1 MPTIRSEGGVAVAP
15 APAHL
20 TLAYET
26 TLPTE
31 QPTTLAAPD
40 RIREMFD
47 KLTPSQ
53 KEALKSIVIGAMSFG
68 SLGLEA
74 HKAIAKDINTLAM
87 LLHGVTTMAELL
99 AKGRAYPMSNSG
111 EGGELPSRLGTDE
124 QSRMVQIASGHFGV
138 TIEYVANASGI
149 QIKINQAAK
158 PGLGGELLA
167 VKVTPEIAAARLVPQ
182 GIDLKSPPPH
192 HDLYSVEELKQLILE
207 LRIANPNAF
216 ISVKLAAQ
224 EGIGIIAAALVKC
237 GADDIC
243 IAGKG
248 GGTGAAPTDALYNFA
263 RPWETALAEV
273 HQTLIANG
281 IRDRVTLTVSGG
293 IQTGFD
299 LFLAKLLGADLGEI
313 GTPALVALG
322 CVMARVCHD
331 GTCPKGI
338 ATNNPD
344 YTSKFEGK
352 YGDVAQMLVN
362 LATSYDDHLQEYG
375 LTTESARG
383 RTDLLRVKEGAP
395 FTNLEML
402 LLQPENPY
410 KSFTAP
416 VRIDPVSTTEQY
428 AIEQIL
434 QGKTD
439 IVIDGNNTN
448 TLGFGA
454 RIGYHS
460 VKTAEFQDAFVNPV
474 TITFNGLAVGSGF
487 GTFAPAGLTLV
498 ARNANDGA
506 AKSLSGADVVCT
518 QSIGNQA
525 GLGATSGRIFAPVWG
540 DRPLVRNSGAI
551 AVAERIGDCG
561 ANYMTGGSLTILGD
575 TLDYP
580 ITFTHGNTSS
590 PMKFRSDRVGPNFGS
605 GMTGGH
611 VFMPRHLYEE
621 LLRKNHLEAAFANV
635 QLQHLN
641 ETDAAELAA
650 LVKDYLTHNSS
661 DWVKEL
667 VEQENFSQF
676 FIKLDPRVLK
686 PVLQPASVEPV
697 KSPDLL
703 PVPEIVVR
711 PPSAVPGQDTE
722 TSTTASLDN
731 LSVPPRDEQDA
742 CGVGTFIN
750 LKGESS
756 RTVTDN
762 ALTMLERMMHRGAS
776 GVDKDTGD
784 GCGIV
789 WYGLEEFF
797 QAVFP
802 DLNPRGIRLER
813 GAYSVIPISIGDDTS
828 YSVRRVLN
836 ELLIKEDLHI
846 ASERDVHTAKPTEND
861 PIFLGTIGASQEK
874 GVKQYLVLKPVWMNQ
889 EEFEKRLIR
898 VRLLFELDPKTQAK
912 ENRPHIYSASSYN
925 VIYKS
930 LVLESRFRKYF
941 DDFLNPLFKAS
952 AAVSHARFST
962 NTKPVGKNI
971 QPTPNVA
978 NNGENNNIVQLMRQ
992 IMYNPLFAKLLGIE
1006 RIDISGLSDSH
1017 IMSIGMDFFRLL
1029 GFSAEEIAALTI
1041 QAYNPNDPA
1050 LSQFYN
1056 LFGNPFEGPNASIM
1070 IIGDKIIVV
1079 RDLNG
1084 FRPQRGIRNKE
1095 FFYSGSE
1102 IGPVD
1107 EPFQMEGELFDIPP
1121 GKPVVIDL
1129 KTGTV
1134 TIDPFQSFAPALAEK
1149 LKALEAHLSADEM
1162 PAALV
1167 FSQEDLSVRKLRA
1180 GWDAQIDRKFMQ
1192 PLFNGGK
1199 GSISSMGDQGPD
1211 EASVS
1216 GGLLVLGN
1224 AILGNVAQ
1232 ITNPPL
1238 DRKREGAYMQT
1249 ITFVG
1254 KKPALEGLRSND
1266 IEGVTLPSPII
1277 SNEQMALLQND
1288 SRLRSEVIDI
1298 TIPLNKVKG
1307 GLEAAIKNVVLHVL
1321 QLVRSGA
1328 TFITL
1333 SDLNVDN
1340 EHAAIPP
1347 LLVASR
1353 VDQALL
1359 EAGLRRNVSIGLQA
1373 ASVLTV
1379 RDVAQAISIGGVD
1392 LVNPYLPLTPT
1403 SQEEFASPEFKRRSK
1418 EYIKQLTLGLQD
1430 NAARMGI
1437 SSISAYRGT
1446 KVFSGYGLS
1455 DDIAKMLGIPSIL
1468 GGIGLSDVENMVV
1481 NTHCYPNPEGNG
1493 KYEGGSEQRL
1503 DIWGDGVAA
1512 DAARIISGKSKTT
1525 WSDMEAKMQA
1535 RQNAPRNFLY
1545 LVQPKVWTAKNP
1557 MTVCILGGGAAGFFQ
1572 ARTLLDSG
1580 LPVNIVIIE
1589 KNARNQF
1596 GLVKDGV
1603 APDHDATKS
1612 RSELLHS
1619 VLDDPRVKYWGGI
1632 EVGEEG
1638 DNSVSFAHL
1647 QKTYPCIVD
1656 CRGASVDNKLGVQG
1670 ENTPYVIPA
1679 SVVYKSYN
1687 GAVDLDAEG
1696 HKDWWLTPQSRNLT
1710 VGIIGNGNVAGDIAR
1725 IFLADPQKLA
1735 QTSIHPIFLNSLKKD
1750 APQVVRVFA
1759 RGNAHETKIDL
1770 HQLKAL
1776 ETLGIQISVSMPALK
1791 EGQQLTDEQRALY
1804 SFFAQ
1809 YKDKKY
1815 PPSSKKTLHFHFGM
1829 TPQKFEAG
1837 QKEVTGFFTDS
1848 SGNIIAFDARNFIT
1862 AIGTK
1867 RLSDIQRTPY
1877 ASGWVA
1883 GQGGT
1888 LDKAEDSAQ
1897 ATTDIIVKDFNAG
1910 KFHNTLRPPVKQHW
1924 HKLAQVTNGMFLNIL
1939 AYVASGGR
1947 IDTQDGLEKAKAYSR
1962 GNGSSAK
1969 LKVAPQPV
1977 PAPAADVDRN
1987 TIRVEDKDGNVT
1999 VLPIPEENVSL
2010 LEYLDKTQPSGKV
2023 PEAECGGKGNCAT
2036 CGVDVLEIEDL
2047 GGLLSH
2053 RKEQGRDVGPEG
2065 ERRRLSCLHQTDE
2078 FTGQGA
2084 KVRIVKPQNAPA
2096 PAASNAPDPGP
2107 KPLSVASMQ

>member
-1 MPTIRSEGGVAVAP
+1 MPKGQEGGVVVARAP
-15 APAHL
+15 APINI
-20 TLAYET
+20 AYEP
-26 TLPTE
+26 TLLTE
-31 QPTTLAAPD
+31 PPAALPAPD
-40 RIREMFD
+40 RIREMFE

-53 KEALKSIVIGAMSFG
+53 REALKSIVIGAMSFG
-68 SLGLEA
+68 SLGLDA

-395 FTNLEML
+395 FTNLETL
-402 LLQPENPY
+402 LVQPENPY

-460 VKTAEFQDAFVNPV
+460 VKTAEFQEAFVNPV

-498 ARNANDGA
+498 AQNGNDGS
-506 AKSLSGADVVCT
+506 AKSLSGADVFFT
-518 QSIGNQA
+518 QSVGNQA

-575 TLDYP
+575 TVDYP

-621 LLRKNHLEAAFANV
+621 LLRKNHLEASFANV
-635 QLQHLN
+635 QPQHLN
-641 ETDAAELAA
+641 EADAAELAA

-703 PVPEIVVR
+703 PVPEIVIR
-711 PPSAVPGQDTE
+711 PPSAVPAQDTE
-722 TSTTASLDN
+722 TPTVASPEHLAI
-731 LSVPPRDEQDA
+731 PKEEEEKDA

-750 LKGESS
+750 LKGDSS

-789 WYGLEEFF
+789 WYGLEGFF
-797 QAVFP
+797 QTAFP
-802 DLNPRGIRLER
+802 DLDKKGIKLER
-813 GAYSVIPISIGDDTS
+813 GNYSVITVGLGNEDSV
-828 YSVRRVLN
+828 SVRNTLSR
-836 ELLIKEDLHI
+836 LLGEEFLVI
-846 ASERDVHTAKPTEND
+846 ASERAVPTD
-861 PIFLGTIGASQEK
+861 RGLLGPIGERQEK
-874 GVKQYLVLKPVWMNQ
+874 DIKQYLVMKPFGLTQ
-889 EEFEKRLIR
+889 EEFENRLIR
-898 VRLLFELDPKTQAK
+898 TRLRSELDPKTQAK
-912 ENRPHIYSASSYN
+912 ENRSHIYSASSNN
-925 VIYKS
+925 VIYKA
-930 LVLESRFRKYF
+930 LVLENRFKSYF
-941 DDFLNPLFKAS
+941 KDFSHPAFKAS

-962 NTKPVGKNI
+962 NTKPVGKNV

-978 NNGENNNIVQLMRQ
+978 NNGENDNIVQLMRQ
-992 IMYNPLFAKLLGIE
+992 IMYNPSFAKLLGIE

-1017 IMSIGMDFFRLL
+1017 VMSIAMDFFRLL

-1041 QAYNPNDPA
+1041 QAYNPNDPT

-1056 LFGNPFEGPNASIM
+1056 LFGSPFEGPNASIM

-1134 TIDPFQSFAPALAEK
+1134 AIDPFQSFAPGLAEK
-1149 LKALEAHLSADEM
+1149 LKAIEAHLSADEM
-1162 PAALV
+1162 SAALV
-1167 FSQEDLSVRKLRA
+1167 YSPEDLSVRKLRA

-1249 ITFVG
+1249 ITFLG
-1254 KKPALEGLRSND
+1254 KKPALERLRSND

-1307 GLEAAIKNVVLHVL
+1307 GLEAAIKNVVAHVL
-1321 QLVRSGA
+1321 QLVRSGT

-1392 LVNPYLPLTPT
+1392 VVNPYLPLTPT
-1403 SQEEFASPEFKRRSK
+1403 SQEEFATPEFKRRSK

-1493 KYEGGSEQRL
+1493 KYEGGSEQRT
-1503 DIWGDGVAA
+1503 DVWGDGVAA

-1525 WSDMEAKMQA
+1525 WSDMEAKMKA
-1535 RQNAPRNFLY
+1535 RQHAPRSYLY
-1545 LVQPKVWTAKNP
+1545 LVPPKVWTAKNP

-1572 ARTLLDSG
+1572 AKTLLDSG
-1580 LPVNIVIIE
+1580 LPVKIVIIE
-1589 KNARNQF
+1589 KNPRNQF
-1596 GLVKDGV
+1596 GLVVDGI
-1603 APDHDATKS
+1603 APDHAATKS

-1619 VLDDPRVKYWGGI
+1619 VLDDPRVKYFGGI
-1632 EVGEEG
+1632 EVGDEG

-1656 CRGASVDNKLGVQG
+1656 CRGASVDNKLNVPG
-1670 ENTPYVIPA
+1670 ENISYVIPA

-1696 HKDWWLTPQSRNLT
+1696 HKDWWLTPHSRNLT

-1725 IFLADPQKLA
+1725 IFLTDPRKLA
-1735 QTSIHPIFLNSLKKD
+1735 ETSIHPIFLNSLKTD

-1776 ETLGIQISVSMPALK
+1776 EALGIQISVSMPALK
-1791 EGQQLTDEQRALY
+1791 EGQEMTDEQRALY
-1804 SFFAQ
+1804 DFFAQ
-1809 YKDKKY
+1809 YENKSY
-1815 PPSSKKTLHFHFGM
+1815 APSSKKTLYFHFGM
-1829 TPQKFEAG
+1829 KPQKFEAG

-1848 SGNIIAFDARNFIT
+1848 SGNIVSFDARNFIT

-1867 RLSDIQRTPY
+1867 PLSTIQKTPY

-1888 LDKAEDSAQ
+1888 LDKAETSAQ
-1897 ATTDIIVKDFNAG
+1897 ATTDRIVNDFKEG
-1910 KFHNTLRPPVKQHW
+1910 KFHNTLPPPFKQRW
-1924 HKLAQVTNGMFLNIL
+1924 HKFAQVTNGMFLNIR

-1947 IDTQDGLEKAKAYSR
+1947 IDTEDGLEKGKAYSR

-1977 PAPAADVDRN
+1977 PAPAADVDRD

-1999 VLPIPEENVSL
+1999 VLPIPEQNVSL
-2010 LEYLDKTQPSGKV
+2010 LEYLGKAQPGGKV
-2023 PEAECGGKGNCAT
+2023 PEAECAGKGNCAT
-2036 CGVDVLEIEDL
+2036 CAVDVLEIEDL
-2047 GGLLSH
+2047 VPSH
-2053 RKEQGRDVGPEG
+2053 RKEQGRDVGDKG

-2078 FTGQGA
+2078 FKGQGA
-2084 KVRIVKPQNAPA
+2084 KVKIISPQNAPA
-2096 PAASNAPDPGP
+2096 PAVAPTPAA
-2107 KPLSVASMQ
+2107 KPAAPVTPIWLTLFMT